1 MAPRFVPTRRE
12 RRLSW
17 LALIAEVDAGDADA
31 LSDALL
37 AHGAMAADLQDAL
50 AGTPAER
57 PVFDE
62 PGAAGGGWER
72 IRIRALVPAGR
83 DVVLLLAAA
92 AADAGL
98 TAAPNH
104 AVEVVGDDD
113 WVRRTQA
120 QFAPI
125 RISAQLWIVPSWHA
139 APDPQ
144 AINIQLDPGLAFGT
158 GSHPTTRA
166 CLRWLERHV
175 GPGARV
181 LDYGCG
187 SGILAIAAMK
197 LGAGDALGVD
207 IDPEAVAA
215 ARANAERNDAAARFS
230 DSHAALDFQ
239 ADLVVANILANP
251 LRVLA
256 PVLAAR
262 CRPGGRIALAGVLA
276 PQVQAVADAYAA
288 WFVMRTF
295 DEVEGWVALEG
306 TRR

>member
-1 MAPRFVPTRRE
+1 MTKAA
-12 RRLSW
+12 SS
-17 LALIAEVDAGDADA
+17 LALIVEVDAGDADA

-62 PGAAGGGWER
+62 PGADGSGWR
-72 IRIRALVPAGR
+72 RMRIRALVPAGS
-83 DVVLLLAAA
+83 DVALLLAAA
-92 AADAGL
+92 AADAGFA
-98 TAAPNH
+98 AAPDYT
-104 AVEVVGDDD
+104 VEVVGDTD

-120 QFAPI
+120 QFEPI
-125 RISAQLWIVPSWHA
+125 RVSARLWIVPSWHA

-144 AINIQLDPGLAFGT
+144 AINIRLDPGLAFGT

-175 GPGARV
+175 VPGARV

-197 LGAGDALGVD
+197 LGALDALGVD

-215 ARANAERNDAAARFS
+215 ARANAARNDVAARFS
-230 DSHAALDFQ
+230 DSHVALDFQ

-256 PVLAAR
+256 PVLAGH
-262 CRPGGRIALAGVLA
+262 CRRGGRIALAGILA
-276 PQVQAVADAYAA
+276 PQAQAVAEAYAA
-288 WFVMRTF
+288 RFDMRTF
-295 DEVEGWVALEG
+295 DEDEGWVALEG
-306 TRR
+306 KRR